1 LLIKG
6 NVRYTSNNLLEHDR
20 SVVQNELTN
29 TQYPFASVLGCSDS
43 RVAPE
48 IIFDQNLGDIFSVRL
63 AGNVASKDAIG
74 SLEFST
80 EYLGTKIIIV
90 MGHTSCGAI
99 KAACDDFKGG
109 NIGKLIDDIRD
120 AVKDEKTII
129 NPDERNSGNTNFVD
143 KVCWINVQNQIQQ
156 ILKDSP
162 VIQKQVKAKQVGLV
176 GAVLHLN
183 SGQVEFDLK
192 NALI

>member
-1 LLIKG
+1 
-6 NVRYTSNNLLEHDR
+6 
-20 SVVQNELTN
+20 
-29 TQYPFASVLGCSDS
+29 
-43 RVAPE
+43 
-48 IIFDQNLGDIFSVRL
+48 
-63 AGNVASKDAIG
+63 
-74 SLEFST
+74 
-80 EYLGTKIIIV
+80 

-109 NIGKLIDDIRD
+109 NIGTLIDDIRD

-143 KVCWINVQNQIQQ
+143 KVCWINVQNQMQQ
-156 ILKDSP
+156 ILKDSS